1 MGQEIG
7 RQIGAAIGEVEMV
20 DTDEEGAAWGEFL
33 RARIK
38 VDLTKPLLRGR
49 RLKVQGKSI
58 WARFQYEQL
67 PRFCFTCGV
76 IKHGKGGCL
85 KRMSS
90 KMKIG
95 EPEYGP
101 WLRAPSPTRRFRNI
115 FNSGSGC
122 RSPHQQEQRWSM
134 ERRSAS
140 ETESDGV
147 ESSAQGG
154 RQSQIEAENGAR
166 SLTPVN
172 SMQVMAGIAT
182 GRGSVN
188 SENHNVTQGTM
199 RERESMECIYDPGRA
214 HARSLTTDKGNIL
227 SNRQQK
233 KQRVK
238 KPRGVR
244 KGILEWWAA
253 LNTVWGI

>member
-1 MGQEIG
+1 VGKLIADRLVSKETIRTKLIRGWRPQGNLSFKVLGENLFLLEFEYECDRIRVLEGRPWIFERSVLFAVENFDGTTPPSEMVFDRVAFWVRIYGLPLACMGQEIG

-67 PRFCFTCGV
+67 PRFCFVCGV

-85 KRMSS
+85 KRMTS

-115 FNSGSGC
+115 FSSGSG
-122 RSPHQQEQRWSM
+122 RSSPYQQDQRYSM

-147 ESSAQGG
+147 ESSAQG
-154 RQSQIEAENGAR
+154 ED
-166 SLTPVN
+166 
-172 SMQVMAGIAT
+172 
-182 GRGSVN
+182 
-188 SENHNVTQGTM
+188 NH
-199 RERESMECIYDPGRA
+199 R
-214 HARSLTTDKGNIL
+214 
-227 SNRQQK
+227 
-233 KQRVK
+233 
-238 KPRGVR
+238 
-244 KGILEWWAA
+244 
-253 LNTVWGI
+253 